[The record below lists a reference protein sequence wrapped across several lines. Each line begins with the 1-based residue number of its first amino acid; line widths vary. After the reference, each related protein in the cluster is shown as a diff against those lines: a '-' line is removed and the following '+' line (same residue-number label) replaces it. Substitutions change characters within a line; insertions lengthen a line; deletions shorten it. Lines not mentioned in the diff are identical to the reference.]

1 MGWDESSY
9 RASLEMQGI
18 YSRFSFFGRFRF
30 EQLRGQQA
38 EAWKEC
44 NRRLY
49 HYYRTLPPWLP
60 DSFREMEPLFSA
72 VICGCNAGLFREAL
86 HKVYI
91 PRIQRGNTYFA
102 AKVLG
107 ARGALLLVLA
117 HFFEYGRWGSPMETT
132 VEEHSLTAEDQLF
145 ILTQAGSYLM
155 ATRGYTAPDARTCYE
170 RAEFLCNSVNR
181 PLLLYAALMGQW
193 RHSNTVGKL
202 TEALQIAK
210 RLYSLAEDHNESV
223 LLIGACH
230 ALACTLYF
238 LGEFVSARQYAMRA
252 FQTWRSE
259 GVQPPVEE
267 VDIPITS
274 TLCFAA
280 ISEWHLG
287 EIASCRATIAEAIS
301 LAKRLNDM
309 HGLVVD
315 LVWAAVLGYCDRN
328 PAEVERFASDV
339 IELSTRHHFAHYM
352 AAGTILRGWARGVSG
367 NTTEGIAW
375 IEDGIRDFRA
385 IGAITG
391 LANDLRLKAEV
402 LYLAD
407 RTFEALEAIRE
418 AEAILERTGEGHWR
432 AEHHRLRGV
441 LLAAMGA
448 EETKIEASFQAAIS
462 TAKDQKSISLEKRAE
477 ATYAEYRTQKV
488 SALGGRGFRLSL

>member
-1 MGWDESSY
+1 
-9 RASLEMQGI
+9 
-18 YSRFSFFGRFRF
+18 
-30 EQLRGQQA
+30 
-38 EAWKEC
+38 
-44 NRRLY
+44 
-49 HYYRTLPPWLP
+49 
-60 DSFREMEPLFSA
+60 
-72 VICGCNAGLFREAL
+72 
-86 HKVYI
+86 
-91 PRIQRGNTYFA
+91 
-102 AKVLG
+102 
-107 ARGALLLVLA
+107 
-117 HFFEYGRWGSPMETT
+117 METT

-155 ATRGYTAPDARTCYE
+155 ATRGYTAPDARICYE
-170 RAEFLCNSVNR
+170 RAESLCNSVNR
-181 PLLLYAALMGQW
+181 PPLLYAALMGQW

-210 RLYSLAEDHNESV
+210 RLYSLAEDQNESV

-252 FQTWRSE
+252 IQTWRSE

-267 VDIPITS
+267 VDVPITS

-339 IELSTRHHFAHYM
+339 IELSTRHHFVHYM
-352 AAGTILRGWARGVSG
+352 AVGTILRGWARSVSG

-385 IGAITG
+385 IGGITG
-391 LANDLRLKAEV
+391 LANHLRLKAEV

-407 RTFEALEAIRE
+407 RTFEALEATRE
-418 AEAILERTGEGHWR
+418 AEAILERTGEGPWR
-432 AEHHRLRGV
+432 AEHHRLRAV

-448 EETKIEASFQAAIS
+448 EEVQIEASFSEAIRI
-462 TAKDQKSISLEKRAE
+462 AKEQKSVSLERRAE
-477 ATYAEYRTQKV
+477 GTYAEYRRQKA
-488 SALGGRGFRLSL
+488 SGSGGGVFRLTL